1 MALHAI
7 FNVSKEGLASDRTK
21 GESAFTDHSE
31 GIACRRH
38 EDEQKVIDI
47 VDWTGEPEGG
57 YLRNIED

>member
-1 MALHAI
+1 VALHAI
-7 FNVSKEGLASDRTK
+7 FNVSKEGRGSDRTK

-38 EDEQKVIDI
+38 EGGQRVVDI
-47 VDWTGEPEGG
+47 VDWSGKSEGG

>member
-1 MALHAI
+1 VALQAI
-7 FNVSKEGLASDRTK
+7 LNVWKEGWGSDRTK

-38 EDEQKVIDI
+38 EDDQKVVDI
-47 VDWTGEPEGG
+47 VDWTGESEGG